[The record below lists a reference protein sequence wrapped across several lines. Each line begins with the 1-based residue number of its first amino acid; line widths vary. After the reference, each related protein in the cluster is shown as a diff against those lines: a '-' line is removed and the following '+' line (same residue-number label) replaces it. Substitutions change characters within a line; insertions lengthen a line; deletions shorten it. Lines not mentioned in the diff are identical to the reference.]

1 VGGDHVQRLVQIPV
15 GGGDADFRLQR
26 QGAQVQAV
34 AQPAQYED
42 DLGVHRAG
50 PLFWPGSGAAAVPG
64 DPAGHRLQ
72 HRCGHIQAGTMR
84 HSGLPGKTRAE
95 AKSPDEQ
102 LTWADVVVRRLRRG
116 AQRRRLV
123 GGRTA
128 GSL

>member
-1 VGGDHVQRLVQIPV
+1 MGGDHVQRLVQIPV

-72 HRCGHIQAGTMR
+72 DRCGHIQAGTMR
-84 HSGLPGKTRAE
+84 HSGLPGKTGIGFGETIFAPRAR
-95 AKSPDEQ
+95 ALFPNF
-102 LTWADVVVRRLRRG
+102 RRD
-116 AQRRRLV
+116 Q
-123 GGRTA
+123 
-128 GSL
+128 